1 MIEEYLVNF
10 NFDEIDNNIYTH
22 NPPITKEQKYYRYLF
37 EKDYKGQGHILPYF
51 WMPKF
56 VEATDPSARTLD
68 VYKEQHYDLME
79 RSL

>member
-37 EKDYKGQGHILPYF
+37 EKDYKGQDIFYHIFGCL
-51 WMPKF
+51 
-56 VEATDPSARTLD
+56 
-68 VYKEQHYDLME
+68 
-79 RSL
+79 SL